1 MCGLPAGQAFTL
13 GVHARGDLRE
23 GATSTGAPLEG
34 AAGSFLRGV
43 AGADGCARLTADVAG
58 LRVWEVIGR
67 AAVLRPEG
75 GGAVAAVMARS
86 AAVGGNTKRTCACDG
101 TVLWEIPA
109 ARV

>member
-1 MCGLPAGQAFTL
+1 L

-23 GATSTGAPLEG
+23 GAASAGPPLDGPPGAL
-34 AAGSFLRGV
+34 LRGV

-58 LRVWEVIGR
+58 LHVWEVIGR

-75 GGAVAAVMARS
+75 GNAVAAVMARS
-86 AAVGGNTKRTCACDG
+86 AAVGANTKRTCACDG
-101 TVLWEIPA
+101 TVLWELPA